1 MIVSE
6 NGEKEDQRVS
16 EIKTEK
22 AYAAFGTDVFSDEV
36 MKERLRPETYAA
48 LRRTIE
54 GGGGLSF
61 EVAGEV
67 AQAMMEWAVEQG
79 ATHYTHWFQPM
90 TGATAEKRDSFLAP
104 GKLDHAP
111 ILAFSAKSLIKGE
124 ADGSS
129 FPSGGLRA
137 TFEARGYTT
146 WDCTSP
152 AFLKRNA
159 DGTSCLCIPTAFCSF
174 SGEALDEKTPL
185 LRSMEALNQQALRV
199 LRALGDTETAHVT
212 PTVGAE
218 QEYFLVN
225 RQAFLKRKDL
235 VYTGRTLFGA
245 PPAKGQELS
254 DQYYAATPERVIAFM
269 HELNDALWR
278 MGVPCKTEHNEVA
291 PSQYEL
297 AQLFVSA
304 NLAVDQNQLVMEMM
318 RRIADRH
325 GMTCLLHEKPF
336 DNVNGSGKHNNWSL
350 STDTGRNLLKLGK
363 DDKNRRIFYTFLLA
377 TIAAVDEYAGMLRMA
392 CASSSNEC
400 RLGGHEA
407 PPQIITVFLG
417 ARLTEALEHIA
428 RGGDLET
435 IPTELMNIGVSTLAD
450 IKRDNTDRNR
460 TSPFAFTG
468 DKFEFR
474 MVGSSQS
481 LGMPNTVLNTIVA
494 EQLRRIADRLETAET
509 LDAAWRE
516 LVSELYAL
524 HSRVIFNGN
533 NYDTAWALEAR
544 RRGLSVI
551 DNTVDAINVC
561 LGRNVQEVFR
571 RHGVFSEGELRARCE
586 IALQNYATAGMIEA
600 STMIKMTR
608 QTILPAVARYSERL
622 AEAAARCVEAGID
635 APAQNAMLRELNRR
649 MNECRLALETLDAA
663 AAKTPESTVNAQTQA
678 AVFRDR
684 ILPRMALLRQT
695 VDRLECIVDK
705 AYWPLPSYGE
715 LLFHIAE

>member
-1 MIVSE
+1 MP
-6 NGEKEDQRVS
+6 D
-16 EIKTEK
+16 IKNAQ
-22 AYAAFGTDVFSDEV
+22 AYASFGADVFSDEV
-36 MKERLRPETYAA
+36 MRERLLPKTYAA

-54 GGGGLSF
+54 EGRGLSF

-67 AQAMMEWAVEQG
+67 AQAMMDWAIEQG

-90 TGATAEKRDSFLAP
+90 TGATAEKRDSFLSP
-104 GKLDHAP
+104 GRLDQTP
-111 ILAFSAKSLIKGE
+111 ILSFSAKALIRGE

-185 LRSMEALNQQALRV
+185 LRSMEALNKQALRV
-199 LRALGDTETAHVT
+199 LRALGDDRTQRVS

-225 RQAFLKRKDL
+225 KRAFLKRKDL

-245 PPAKGQELS
+245 EPAKGQELS
-254 DQYYAATPERVIAFM
+254 DQYYAATPERVIGFM
-269 HELNDALWR
+269 HELNAALWR

-318 RRIADRH
+318 RRIAERH

-336 DNVNGSGKHNNWSL
+336 QNVNGSGKHNNWSL
-350 STDTGRNLLKLGK
+350 TTDGGKNLLKPGK
-363 DDKNRRIFYTFLLA
+363 DEASRRIFYTFLLA
-377 TIAAVDEYAGMLRMA
+377 VLAAVDEYAGALRMA
-392 CASSSNEC
+392 CASSGNEC

-407 PPQIITVFLG
+407 PPQIISVFLG
-417 ARLTEALEHIA
+417 AHLTEELEHLA
-428 RGGDLET
+428 AGGDLDSAQ
-435 IPTELMNIGVSTLAD
+435 PELMNIGVSTLAD
-450 IKRDNTDRNR
+450 IRKDNTDRNR

-474 MVGSSQS
+474 MVGASQS
-481 LGMPNTVLNTIVA
+481 LGMPNTVLNTIAA
-494 EQLRRIADRLETAET
+494 EQLRRIADRLEAAEDV
-509 LDAAWRE
+509 DAAWRT
-516 LVSELYAL
+516 LAAELYRS

-533 NYDTAWALEAR
+533 NYDAAWAAEAR
-544 RRGLSVI
+544 RRGLPVI
-551 DNTVDAINVC
+551 DNTVDAINLL
-561 LGRNVQEVFR
+561 LGKSVQTLFA
-571 RHGVFSEGELRARCE
+571 RHGVLSAEELRARCE
-586 IALQNYATAGMIEA
+586 IALQNYATAGIIEA
-600 STMIKMTR
+600 HTMIKVAR
-608 QTILPAVARYSERL
+608 QTVLPAVARYSEGL
-622 AEAAARCVEAGID
+622 ADAVFKCASIGVD
-635 APAQNAMLRELNRR
+635 APAQSTMLRELNRR
-649 MNECRLALETLDAA
+649 MNECRLALETLDSAMT
-663 AAKTPESTVNAQTQA
+663 KLPEGGSA
-678 AVFRDR
+678 AVQATALRDR
-684 ILPRMALLRQT
+684 LLPRMAQLRQA